1 MIGIFLLAV
10 QQILLA
16 VDTKGGAAVLLATEC
31 VVATQASVEASTG
44 VAQRVIAMPTEQR
57 AVEANFAFAFSTA
70 NLFLTVCTNRA
81 FANLTAED
89 IVLVLAL
96 LTEPTRNT
104 LQTKPISSQSSQK
117 ELWQLPQ

>member
-31 VVATQASVEASTG
+31 IIATQASIEASTE

-57 AVEANFAFAFSTA
+57 AVEANFAIAFSTVH
-70 NLFLTVCTNRA
+70 LFLTV
-81 FANLTAED
+81 
-89 IVLVLAL
+89 
-96 LTEPTRNT
+96 
-104 LQTKPISSQSSQK
+104 
-117 ELWQLPQ
+117 